1 MNTSTFSI
9 ISCPFVLRIKNISD
23 KSCTETRNTHF
34 IFSSVFRKSCRLWN
48 NVENVTQPGRPQ
60 MIIWRMRI
68 ACWIPKAT
76 NTHTS
81 FVTIIAFPLQ
91 QWLNERASLLRC
103 THIAGI
109 VNWYFKWN
117 NINQNKIWWYQFLRM
132 PVGILL
138 SVVHVER
145 LVAHITL
152 LLEGTQCY

>member
-91 QWLNERASLLRC
+91 QWLQDRASLLRC
-103 THIAGI
+103 TYVACLVLIWLSWQAQSQT
-109 VNWYFKWN
+109 WYRLFARGRRRALHVLN
-117 NINQNKIWWYQFLRM
+117 TVIPRLTSDPINEFF
-132 PVGILL
+132 G
-138 SVVHVER
+138 
-145 LVAHITL
+145 
-152 LLEGTQCY
+152 